1 MTVFISRAAS
11 VGAGPRLAV
20 KDCIDV
26 AGYVTT
32 VGCRAVAAEAV
43 PAVED
48 AACLAGARAAGA
60 QIVGKTT
67 LHELCQGGTGV
78 NPEFGT
84 PTNPRDRLRVPGGSS
99 SGSAVAVAMG
109 LADVA
114 LGTDT
119 GGSVRLPAACCGVA
133 GLKTTHGLVP
143 TAGVYPLAPSLDTVG
158 LLAADVARLVVGAGW
173 LLPGFAPGEAAGP
186 AAVEVLRVRP
196 DVAVRPEID
205 DAVDRALARSE
216 LPVRD
221 LPVAG
226 WQEAQRLCLALIRAE
241 GWRSQ
246 GHLLARRR
254 LLSEAAVRLL
264 ETGRSTTDAELAGLL
279 TAARAWRATLDA
291 VLPPGAVLALPT
303 LADQPPLLADHARSR
318 IGQLTAAVNTA
329 GLPAVSIPVSG
340 PLITA
345 LQLVGPAGSEAMLL
359 ATAAV
364 VEQAIR

>member
-1 MTVFISRAAS
+1 MTVFISRAS
-11 VGAGPRLAV
+11 HVGDGPRLAV

-26 AGYVTT
+26 AGYITT
-32 VGCRAVAAEAV
+32 VGCRAVAADAV
-43 PAVED
+43 AATED

-60 QIVGKTT
+60 QVVGKTT

-84 PTNPRDRLRVPGGSS
+84 PANPLDRRRIPGGSS
-99 SGSAVAVAMG
+99 SGSAVAVANG
-109 LADVA
+109 IADVA
-114 LGTDT
+114 FGTDT

-173 LLPGFAPGEAAGP
+173 LLPGFAPGVAAS
-186 AAVEVLRVRP
+186 EVLRVRP
-196 DVAVRPEID
+196 DVAVRSEID
-205 DAVDRALARSE
+205 DAVDRALALSE

-221 LPVAG
+221 LPVTG
-226 WQEAQRLCLALIRAE
+226 WGEAQQLCLALIRAE
-241 GWRSQ
+241 AWRNQ

-254 LLSEAAVRLL
+254 LLSKTAVRLL
-264 ETGRSTTDAELAGLL
+264 EAGRSMTDGDLAGLL
-279 TAARAWRATLDA
+279 SAARAWRDTLDA
-291 VLPPGAVLALPT
+291 LLPPGCVLALPT

-318 IGQLTAAVNTA
+318 ISQLTAAVNTA
-329 GLPAVSIPVSG
+329 ELPAISIPVPG
-340 PLITA
+340 PVITA
-345 LQLVGPAGSEAMLL
+345 LQLVGPAGSEATLL

-364 VEQAIR
+364 VESAIR